1 MAKVLIIYVNKK
13 ILALN
18 HNSPHT
24 KTIHKPQPF
33 YFQTCITA
41 NAAKLWD
48 DSTTIK
54 PQSQTL
60 WGRLLILNRLVR
72 ILHIISSV
80 ISFFFIGI
88 SSAISFYPKLL
99 RALQLN
105 QQLLMFLRDVQSS
118 TPISPNYQF
127 IKNKIL
133 SKVVLF
139 VTSLFDISFFTNS
152 TNFLFGFLYISLFLQ
167 L

>member
-13 ILALN
+13 ILAPN

-72 ILHIISSV
+72 ILHI
-80 ISFFFIGI
+80 I